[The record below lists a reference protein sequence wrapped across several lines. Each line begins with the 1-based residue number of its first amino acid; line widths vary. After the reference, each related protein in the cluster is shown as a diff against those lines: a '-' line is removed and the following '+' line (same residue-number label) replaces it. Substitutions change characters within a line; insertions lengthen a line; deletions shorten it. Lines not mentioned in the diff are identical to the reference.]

1 MRLRHVAALFAAL
14 PLAAQA
20 VPPEACSLLVPEEIN
35 RISDRPVEKMLPV
48 KSGNP
53 SQCNFVDSK
62 KGAMVVVTVREV
74 QYAVQQE
81 MQQER
86 DNLEKI
92 YRSST
97 KNVDTVGDAGFW
109 MPSTRQ
115 LYFRK
120 GKTITSVS
128 IAGNKSATE
137 LDTAILARLV
147 ESRIPK

>member
-1 MRLRHVAALFAAL
+1 MNLRYAILLAALPFAAL
-14 PLAAQA
+14 A
-20 VPPEACSLLVPEEIN
+20 VPPEACSLLKPEEIN
-35 RISDRPVEKMLPV
+35 KVTDRPVSSAMPV

-53 SQCNFVDSK
+53 SQCNFVDAK
-62 KGAMVVVTVREV
+62 KGAVVVVTVREV

-92 YRSST
+92 YKSGS

-109 MPSTRQ
+109 MPVTRQ

-120 GKTITSVS
+120 GKTITSVA
-128 IAGNKSATE
+128 IPGNKSAAE
-137 LDTAILARLV
+137 LDVAILARLV
-147 ESRIPK
+147 ETRIPK

>member
-1 MRLRHVAALFAAL
+1 MKLRYLAAALAAL
-14 PLAAQA
+14 PLAALA
-20 VPPEACSLLVPEEIN
+20 VPPDACTLLTPEEIN
-35 RISDRPVEKMLPV
+35 RIADRPVATALPV

-53 SQCNFVDSK
+53 SHCNFIDSK
-62 KGAMVVVTVREV
+62 KGAVVVVTVREV

-92 YRSST
+92 YKSSS

-109 MPSTRQ
+109 MPVTKQ

-128 IAGNKSATE
+128 FPGNKTAAE
-137 LDTAILARLV
+137 LDVAILARLV